1 MALAHYTVTAT
12 TTPQILVTVPGSGRR
27 KIYIA
32 NRSTSN
38 TVYIGDATITSSD
51 GFPLTA
57 QAATGVQNRLE
68 FEVFGGDTLFVV
80 SGATTSVVTVLIPGV

>member
-12 TTPQILVTVPGSGRR
+12 TTPQILVTVPGAGRR

-32 NRSTSN
+32 NRSATN
-38 TVYIGDATITSSD
+38 TVYIGDISITSAD

-57 QAATGVQNRLE
+57 QASTGVQNRLE
-68 FEVFGGDTLFVV
+68 FEVFGGDTIYVV
-80 SGATTSVVTVLIPGV
+80 SSATTSVVTVLVPGV

>member
-1 MALAHYTVTAT
+1 MALAHFTAT
-12 TTPQILVTVPGSGRR
+12 IGTSPQLLVTIPGSGRR

-32 NRSTSN
+32 NRSTTN

-68 FEVFGGDTLFVV
+68 FEVFGGDSIYAV
-80 SGATTSVVTVLIPGV
+80 SSATTSVVTVLIPGA